1 MIDDQ
6 NMLTEC
12 YSSWSTNTRKQAL
25 ILIDCWTT
33 LPKYSE
39 SSFEL
44 SELSGTLRWQAHFC
58 GDLVIANTTLVLFT
72 AHPYSHAAS
81 RPLSQAPL
89 WPIRRTRLALIL
101 SISFSSQITLFRQHS
116 YLIIVWF
123 SYLVI
128 LGQLSEYIVQS
139 AHLLILTTPYSSSIL
154 IKYQSYHILLIHLI
168 ISPFAPDGVESA
180 LARPSFQLR
189 NPIVGLGGGRE
200 RNHGRKK
207 RFLGRKKGFLGRKK
221 GFLGRKRGFL
231 QIFWGIWGT
240 FWGFRTTRQKSILLS
255 TAFSPKVG
263 HGGGRERNHDRK
275 TFGGLFRYASDIL

>member
-1 MIDDQ
+1 MLFGQCPHGGGDKLKGASLRLLMIDDQ

-58 GDLVIANTTLVLFT
+58 GDLVITNTTLVLFT

-101 SISFSSQITLFRQHS
+101 SISFSSQITLFRQQS
-116 YLIIVWF
+116 YLIIVSF
-123 SYLVI
+123 SNPR
-128 LGQLSEYIVQS
+128 S
-139 AHLLILTTPYSSSIL
+139 AVERLYS
-154 IKYQSYHILLIHLI
+154 
-168 ISPFAPDGVESA
+168 
-180 LARPSFQLR
+180 
-189 NPIVGLGGGRE
+189 
-200 RNHGRKK
+200 
-207 RFLGRKKGFLGRKK
+207 
-221 GFLGRKRGFL
+221 
-231 QIFWGIWGT
+231 T
-240 FWGFRTTRQKSILLS
+240 
-255 TAFSPKVG
+255 
-263 HGGGRERNHDRK
+263 
-275 TFGGLFRYASDIL
+275 